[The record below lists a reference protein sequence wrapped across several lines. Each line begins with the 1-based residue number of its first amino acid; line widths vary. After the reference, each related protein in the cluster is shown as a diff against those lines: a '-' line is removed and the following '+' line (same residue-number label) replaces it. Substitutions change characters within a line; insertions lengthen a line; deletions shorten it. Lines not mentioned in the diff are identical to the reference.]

1 MAVTISSANLQPNMS
16 HGDVGVKVAQLAKEQ
31 QQIEGDIA
39 LQLINAAVPEAPKAP
54 VGNTGHNI
62 NTTA

>member
-16 HGDVGVKVAQLAKEQ
+16 HGDVGVKVAQMAKDQ
-31 QQIEGDIA
+31 QKIEGDIA
-39 LQLINAAVPEAPKAP
+39 LSLINAAAPEAAKAP

>member
-1 MAVTISSANLQPNMS
+1 MAITISSANLQPNMS
-16 HGDVGVKVAQLAKEQ
+16 HGAVGVKVAQIAKDQ
-31 QQIEGDIA
+31 QKIEGDIA
-39 LQLINAAVPEAPKAP
+39 MQLINAAVPEAP